1 MRIFRVG
8 IFRAEVF
15 RVGIFRA
22 EVFRV
27 GKWLHSN
34 RILRRNVV
42 AMQPI
47 PYTEIGAPWDRERG
61 AP

>member
-1 MRIFRVG
+1 MRI
-8 IFRAEVF
+8 F